1 MSSIQL
7 SVSLMYLVVGQTTQT
22 LDPIFSRSCRSQIVP
37 MKHSYADLQAAAL
50 RVLPEII
57 TIRQSDH
64 SRIAETNEPGAV
76 LALPTA

>member
-1 MSSIQL
+1 
-7 SVSLMYLVVGQTTQT
+7 
-22 LDPIFSRSCRSQIVP
+22 

>member
-1 MSSIQL
+1 
-7 SVSLMYLVVGQTTQT
+7 
-22 LDPIFSRSCRSQIVP
+22 

-76 LALPTA
+76 LALPTARSDAAHSFAWVCPWRQQAGIAGRAHARVKEPGD